1 MNLAKSFQKLPTLYQ
16 ILLLVIPVVNWVTE
30 VVVRVSALI
39 NKPDSRNILG
49 AVLSIIFG
57 LPLGWV
63 DVVWV
68 ILFKHLILCKA

>member
-1 MNLAKSFQKLPTLYQ
+1 MSLAKSFQKLPTLYQ

-39 NKPDSRNILG
+39 NKPDKRNILG